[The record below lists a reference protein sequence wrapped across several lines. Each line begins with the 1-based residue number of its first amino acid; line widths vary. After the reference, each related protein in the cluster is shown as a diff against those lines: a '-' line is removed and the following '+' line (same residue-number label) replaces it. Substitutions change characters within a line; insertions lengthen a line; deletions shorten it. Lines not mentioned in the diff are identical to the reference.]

1 MGLAKLMASQIH
13 LNSRNKKIIWGA
25 NPPFIVV
32 KLQMILGNENISIE
46 QDRYTSQIEKNL
58 QKECQIAG

>member
-1 MGLAKLMASQIH
+1 MASQIH
-13 LNSRNKKIIWGA
+13 LDSRNKLFIWGA

-46 QDRYTSQIEKNL
+46 QERFTSQIEKNL
-58 QKECQIAG
+58 QK